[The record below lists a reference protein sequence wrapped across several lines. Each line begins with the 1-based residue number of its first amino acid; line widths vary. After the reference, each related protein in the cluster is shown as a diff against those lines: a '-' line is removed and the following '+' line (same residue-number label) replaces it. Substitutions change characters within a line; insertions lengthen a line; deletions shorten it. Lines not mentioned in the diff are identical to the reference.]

1 MLFTFCHGKNLV
13 TGDGTKVLTVEEYD
27 KFLQAIPEAKRAIF
41 EINMITGLRSLE
53 LQRLYNNP
61 A

>member
-1 MLFTFCHGKNLV
+1 MENGLV

-41 EINMITGLRSLE
+41 EINTITGF
-53 LQRLYNNP
+53 QKK
-61 A
+61 